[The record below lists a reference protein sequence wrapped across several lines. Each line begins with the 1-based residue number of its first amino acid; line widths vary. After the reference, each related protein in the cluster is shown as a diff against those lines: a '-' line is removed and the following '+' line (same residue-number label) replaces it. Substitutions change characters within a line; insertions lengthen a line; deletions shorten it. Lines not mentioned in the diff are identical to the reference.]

1 MIPMTIFMS
10 PINIPYESLS
20 KLNEKYKAELKE
32 QANSVIDSG
41 WYILGEQVNEFEH
54 QFAIANGSKY
64 CIGVASGLD
73 ALILGLSVFDFP
85 KGSKVLVPSNT
96 YIATIL
102 AILQSG
108 LIPVLVEP
116 NEDTCNIDI
125 EGVQSCYKNDCVAI
139 MVVHLY
145 GRLCEMDPIVDF
157 ARQKNIRI
165 IEDCAQSHFAE
176 SNGIKAGNFG
186 DIGAFSFYPTKNL
199 GALGDAGAIVCKDE
213 QIFQKLKALRNY
225 GSEVKYFNKYI
236 GWNSRL
242 DEIQAAFLRVKL
254 KDVEYITN
262 RKRQIADIYLSE
274 LANIEGIKLPIESGV
289 EHVWHIF
296 NIRTIKRK
304 ELRDFL
310 SDSGIGTEVHYPV
323 APCNQTAYKSFFED
337 KDYPVAI
344 RIHNETLSLP
354 ISVWLTDLE
363 IKFICDKIREFYK
376 FKFIL

>member
-1 MIPMTIFMS
+1 MS
-10 PINIPYESLS
+10 PINIPYENLS
-20 KLNEKYKAELKE
+20 KVNEKYKADLKE
-32 QANSVIDSG
+32 QAMSVIDSG
-41 WYILGEQVNEFEH
+41 WYILGERVNNFEH
-54 QFAIANGSKY
+54 QFAIANGSTY

-108 LIPVLVEP
+108 LVPVLVEP

-125 EGVQSCYKNDCVAI
+125 EGVRRFYKEDCVAI

-157 ARQKNIRI
+157 ARQKNIKI

-199 GALGDAGAIVCKDE
+199 GALGDAGAIVCKDP
-213 QIFQKLKALRNY
+213 QIFLKLKALRNY

-242 DEIQAAFLRVKL
+242 DEIQAAFLSIKL
-254 KDVEYITN
+254 KDIEYITK

-274 LANIEGIKLPIESGV
+274 LINIESIRLPLESGV

-296 NIRTIKRK
+296 NIRTIKRD
-304 ELRDFL
+304 ELRNFL
-310 SDSGIGTEVHYPV
+310 LDSGIGSEIHYPLP
-323 APCNQTAYKSFFED
+323 PCKQIAYKGFFEYI
-337 KDYPVAI
+337 DYPIAI
-344 RIHNETLSLP
+344 RIHKETLSLP
-354 ISVWLTDLE
+354 ISVWLTDFE
-363 IKFICDKIREFYK
+363 VKFVCDKIREFYNT
-376 FKFIL
+376 

>member
-1 MIPMTIFMS
+1 MTQMTIFMS
-10 PINIPYESLS
+10 PINIPYENLS
-20 KLNEKYKAELKE
+20 KLNEKYKARLNE
-32 QANSVIDSG
+32 QAMSVIESG
-41 WYILGEQVNEFEH
+41 WYILGEQVKKFEH
-54 QFAIANGSKY
+54 QFANANDSKY

-108 LIPVLVEP
+108 LVPVLVEP

-125 EGVQSCYKNDCVAI
+125 EGVKSCYSDDCVAI

-145 GRLCEMDPIVDF
+145 GRLCEMGPIVDF
-157 ARQKNIRI
+157 ALQKNIKL

-199 GALGDAGAIVCKDE
+199 GALGDAGAIVCKNQE
-213 QIFQKLKALRNY
+213 IYTKLKALRNY
-225 GSEVKYFNKYI
+225 GSEVKYFNQYI

-242 DEIQAAFLRVKL
+242 DEIQAAFLRIKL
-254 KDVEYITN
+254 KDIEYITK

-274 LANIEGIKLPIESGV
+274 LVNVEGIKLPVESGI

-296 NIRTIKRK
+296 NIRTVKRDG
-304 ELRDFL
+304 LRNFL
-310 SDSGIGTEVHYPV
+310 FESGIGTEVHYPV
-323 APCNQTAYKSFFED
+323 PPCSQIAYKNLFESN
-337 KDYPVAI
+337 DYPIAKK
-344 RIHNETLSLP
+344 IHRETLSLP
-354 ISVWLTDLE
+354 ISVWLSDFE
-363 IKFICDKIREFYK
+363 VKFVCKKIITF
-376 FKFIL
+376 FK

>member
-1 MIPMTIFMS
+1 
-10 PINIPYESLS
+10 
-20 KLNEKYKAELKE
+20 
-32 QANSVIDSG
+32 
-41 WYILGEQVNEFEH
+41 
-54 QFAIANGSKY
+54 
-64 CIGVASGLD
+64 
-73 ALILGLSVFDFP
+73 
-85 KGSKVLVPSNT
+85 
-96 YIATIL
+96 
-102 AILQSG
+102 
-108 LIPVLVEP
+108 
-116 NEDTCNIDI
+116 
-125 EGVQSCYKNDCVAI
+125 
-139 MVVHLY
+139 
-145 GRLCEMDPIVDF
+145 MDPIVDF
-157 ARQKNIRI
+157 ARQKSIRI